1 MLARRLGLPDDEVE
15 LIQIAAP
22 LHDVGI
28 IGVPSKIILKPG
40 PLSTEEHQRVKKH
53 VEIGAKMLSYG
64 DTDILKLARLIALT
78 HHERFDGTGY
88 PRKLKGDNIPLVG
101 QIVALADFFDTL
113 THHRPYRR
121 AWSVEEAIS
130 KVKRRSGS
138 EFNPRLVTAFM
149 RVLTEKEERFLVKP
163 KQTQG
168 LQLRG
173 TVDIDT
179 LYDLIISLTHN
190 NKSSKVLVYVG
201 FSEATLLIFK
211 GRLVHAEFN
220 RFAGEEGLMQM
231 LAKAESYPSMDF
243 MLEPFERESVPEEL
257 VTIRTPTQRLLLET
271 AAELDHRREARNTV
285 V

>member
-1 MLARRLGLPDDEVE
+1 
-15 LIQIAAP
+15 
-22 LHDVGI
+22 
-28 IGVPSKIILKPG
+28 
-40 PLSTEEHQRVKKH
+40 
-53 VEIGAKMLSYG
+53 
-64 DTDILKLARLIALT
+64 
-78 HHERFDGTGY
+78 
-88 PRKLKGDNIPLVG
+88 
-101 QIVALADFFDTL
+101 
-113 THHRPYRR
+113 
-121 AWSVEEAIS
+121 
-130 KVKRRSGS
+130 
-138 EFNPRLVTAFM
+138 M

-190 NKSSKVLVYVG
+190 NKSSKLLIYVG
-201 FSEATLLIFK
+201 FSEATLLIHK

-220 RFAGEEGLMQM
+220 RFVGEEGLMQM

-243 MLEPFERESVPEEL
+243 MLEPFERENVPEEL
-257 VTIRTPTQRLLLET
+257 LTIRTPTQRLLLET